1 MIELSRRRL
10 QGTRCQTQE
19 FTRALQNA
27 LRNAIRLGL
36 PLDYYVLDVIV
47 DPAQA
52 ANCFFPFEAQVRN
65 TVKCYLNPCDPAQV
79 AKEVADSSKCFWRLP
94 PAQSDSGNQ
103 IPVSSTSRF
112 SCRSSQYSS
121 YLFCF

>member
-1 MIELSRRRL
+1 MGTSSQPSTNPSISHQPSLAPTDVPSTSLSPTQEPQYVSTTASTKGEVQVENSRRRL

-19 FTRALQNA
+19 FTSALQNA

-52 ANCFFPFEAQVRN
+52 ANCFFPFEAQV
-65 TVKCYLNPCDPAQV
+65 
-79 AKEVADSSKCFWRLP
+79 
-94 PAQSDSGNQ
+94 
-103 IPVSSTSRF
+103 
-112 SCRSSQYSS
+112 
-121 YLFCF
+121 